1 MFPQAFKGSLTTF
14 GEISAKD
21 LRDIQLKLRIIL
33 QYVDGL
39 RIASNTYKDCL
50 LNTTMIPNHVAER
63 GYKLSL
69 HRAQLCKHEVV
80 YLGLQLQQDARIL
93 MADRKQAIATIKIPE
108 SWRWLCGFL
117 EIAGGCQNRIPNFG
131 LIARPLYNWLKGLDS
146 EPL

>member
-1 MFPQAFKGSLTTF
+1 MVPGDSKWFLVLDLKDSYFCIPTDEQAQLLFPFEWQDPVTKAMFQYSWTVFPQAFKGSLTTF

-21 LRDIQLKLRIIL
+21 LRDIQLKSRIIL

-80 YLGLQLQQDARIL
+80 YLGLQL
-93 MADRKQAIATIKIPE
+93 
-108 SWRWLCGFL
+108 
-117 EIAGGCQNRIPNFG
+117 
-131 LIARPLYNWLKGLDS
+131 
-146 EPL
+146 